1 MPYDLIVKGGTV
13 VSASDTFI
21 ADLGVIDGKVAAVGK
36 LTDPAKTVVDARG
49 KVVIPGGID
58 VHTHFDMPFMGATTI
73 DNFSTGSTAAACG
86 GTTTVVDFAIQ
97 KKGETFRHALDDWHK
112 RADGKC
118 AVDYGFHMIVTDFPE
133 RQQIEMDK
141 LVDEGVSS

>member
-1 MPYDLIVKGGTV
+1 MSYDLIVKGGTV

-21 ADLGVIDGKVAAVGK
+21 ADLAVSGGKVVAVGK
-36 LTDPAKTVVDARG
+36 IAGDAKKVVDARG
-49 KVVIPGGID
+49 KVVVPGGID

-112 RADGKC
+112 RAEEL
-118 AVDYGFHMIVTDFPE
+118 P
-133 RQQIEMDK
+133 
-141 LVDEGVSS
+141 L